1 MSTSEQTSPRR
12 MRVAVIGL
20 GGIGG
25 VAAASLTLAG
35 RHDVVA
41 CGRRPLDRMKLHL
54 PDREPVDVAMTTLT
68 DPGDARPVDWVLLA
82 TKAQDTASAAPW
94 LQQLCSPRTVVAVLQ
109 NGVDHSDRIAPF
121 ANGANALPTI
131 VYYNGERIA
140 PDHVRM
146 RHISDVDISLP
157 ETPNGAAFTDLMAGT
172 AIATRPS
179 ADFTTE
185 MWRKL
190 LINIVVNP
198 ITALTRQRQK
208 VLRRDDVQ
216 DLAASLLTEAV
227 AVARAE
233 GAAMDPQEVERVLAQ
248 IRTFPED
255 AGSSMYFD
263 VMAERPLE
271 AEALT
276 GAVVRAG
283 GRHGIATPMNRAI
296 LTLATVLSDGL
307 R

>member
-1 MSTSEQTSPRR
+1 
-12 MRVAVIGL
+12 
-20 GGIGG
+20 
-25 VAAASLTLAG
+25 
-35 RHDVVA
+35 
-41 CGRRPLDRMKLHL
+41 
-54 PDREPVDVAMTTLT
+54 
-68 DPGDARPVDWVLLA
+68 
-82 TKAQDTASAAPW
+82 
-94 LQQLCSPRTVVAVLQ
+94 
-109 NGVDHSDRIAPF
+109 
-121 ANGANALPTI
+121 
-131 VYYNGERIA
+131 
-140 PDHVRM
+140 
-146 RHISDVDISLP
+146 
-157 ETPNGAAFTDLMAGT
+157 
-172 AIATRPS
+172 
-179 ADFTTE
+179 
-185 MWRKL
+185 
-190 LINIVVNP
+190 VNP

-216 DLAASLLTEAV
+216 DLAASLLAEAV